1 MPPQLLKVRET
12 HTTATKKP
20 SGSGTLAAS
29 LDDGAEVAAAGSAPW
44 SPAGVMLVY
53 DTKHGMGTVYGA
65 KWQHAFRFELP
76 STGWLSGK
84 IIDNV
89 TLKLTHTGSS
99 TGSYTATAY
108 MQKSTTPAAVAD
120 VNDNI
125 SNTTSR
131 PRTTANCAFGS
142 AELGSHSAN
151 VKVGYTG
158 STAGANEFAEML
170 NEVMTLGSSSIDAIM
185 LLIIHSGSGTG
196 LRQVYS
202 SYQPEHRPELEILYR
217 ENVGDL
223 DFKQREIVRLD
234 TARVR
239 I

>member
-1 MPPQLLKVRET
+1 MPTQLLKVRET
-12 HTTATKKP
+12 HTTATTKP
-20 SGSGTLAAS
+20 SGGSLAAS
-29 LDDGAEVAAAGSAPW
+29 LDDGAEVHAVGAAPW
-44 SPAGVMLVY
+44 NTVGEMLVY
-53 DTKHGMGTVYGA
+53 DTKHGMGRLAGA
-65 KWQHAFRFELP
+65 KWHHAFRFELP

-89 TLKLTHTGSS
+89 TLKLTHTGVGS
-99 TGSYTATAY
+99 GSYTATAY

-120 VNDNI
+120 VGSNI
-125 SNTTSR
+125 SNTTNR

-170 NEVMTLGSSSIDAIM
+170 KEVMTLGTSSIDAIM

-202 SYQPEHRPELEILYR
+202 SYFSAHRPELEILYR
-217 ENVGDL
+217 ENVVDL
-223 DFKQREIVRLD
+223 DFKKREIVRLD